1 MDALFYSGA
10 PPPLNMFTKSLR
22 PAMATQQSRRAPWS
36 VAKCRAGGRR
46 RQCHYCFL
54 LPAYPSVLQ
63 KDKASIV
70 RTDGAA
76 RRGRGSNSTVPWFL
90 PTSIYNSRHFI
101 CIPRYKAEGSVGLRN
116 TMQHSDSLSPL
127 SLHPFLISPSGK
139 ALFSPEPEGTLS
151 EVAQPKDL
159 SKRPC

>member
-63 KDKASIV
+63 KDKVSIV

-76 RRGRGSNSTVPWFL
+76 RRGRGSNSTVPSHVHLQFEAL
-90 PTSIYNSRHFI
+90 HLYSQIQGR
-101 CIPRYKAEGSVGLRN
+101 GVGLGN

>member
-63 KDKASIV
+63 KDKVSIV
-70 RTDGAA
+70 RTNGAA
-76 RRGRGSNSTVPWFL
+76 RRGRGSNSTVPSHVHLQF
-90 PTSIYNSRHFI
+90 
-101 CIPRYKAEGSVGLRN
+101 
-116 TMQHSDSLSPL
+116 DSLHLYSQIQGRGKCWFEEYYATFRQLVALVAPPISNFPL
-127 SLHPFLISPSGK
+127 RKGLVLSRARGY
-139 ALFSPEPEGTLS
+139 TL
-151 EVAQPKDL
+151 
-159 SKRPC
+159 

>member
-63 KDKASIV
+63 KDKVSIV

-76 RRGRGSNSTVPWFL
+76 RRGRGSNSTVPSHVHLQFEALHLYSQIQGRGKCWFGEYYATFRQL
-90 PTSIYNSRHFI
+90 VALVAPPISNFPLR
-101 CIPRYKAEGSVGLRN
+101 KGLV
-116 TMQHSDSLSPL
+116 
-127 SLHPFLISPSGK
+127 
-139 ALFSPEPEGTLS
+139 LFRARGYTL
-151 EVAQPKDL
+151 
-159 SKRPC
+159 